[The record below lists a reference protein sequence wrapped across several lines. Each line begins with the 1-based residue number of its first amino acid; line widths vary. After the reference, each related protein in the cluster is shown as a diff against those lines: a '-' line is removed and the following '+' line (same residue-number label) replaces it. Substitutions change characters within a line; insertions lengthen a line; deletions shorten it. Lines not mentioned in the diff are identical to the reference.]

1 MPELSYLIAV
11 LAIGFVID
19 FALRGVPFLVL
30 EPLRES
36 DFVGR
41 MAGWMPAGILAILA
55 IATVQSAAEGG
66 GSRLAYALIASA
78 VTVTVHLGF
87 GRRTL
92 LSVSAG
98 TGVFVLLVNLA

>member
-1 MPELSYLIAV
+1 MESRSWFWNRYGNPTLWVAW
-11 LAIGFVID
+11 
-19 FALRGVPFLVL
+19 RGGCLP
-30 EPLRES
+30 
-36 DFVGR
+36 
-41 MAGWMPAGILAILA
+41 GILAILA

-66 GSRLAYALIASA
+66 GTRLAYALIASA

-98 TGVFVLLVNLA
+98 TGAFVLLVNLA